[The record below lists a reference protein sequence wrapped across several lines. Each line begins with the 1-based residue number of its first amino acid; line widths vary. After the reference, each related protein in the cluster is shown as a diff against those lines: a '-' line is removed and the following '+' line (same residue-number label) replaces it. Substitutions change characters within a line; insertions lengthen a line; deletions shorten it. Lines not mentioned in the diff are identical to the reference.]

1 MAGRHAERAREDIGD
16 AIHLLRELRVA
27 QRLVRRDQ
35 AGCIAATL
43 RNPAI
48 EQFNRAVHAIGIVQ
62 FRQREAEIR
71 PLRARRQVI
80 AREGIGLRAHCCRSS
95 CSKLRSFPP
104 KRESRTKGWVPAFA
118 GTNGRNCKSPKVT
131 PPPTPTFPPGS
142 STARGRS
149 PPSAL
154 RSRLHRCAARG
165 SRGKALP
172 P

>member
-95 CSKLRSFPP
+95 CRKLRSFPP
-104 KRESRTKGWVPAFA
+104 KRESRTKSWGPPFSGPNRRNPHSPPA
-118 GTNGRNCKSPKVT
+118 
-131 PPPTPTFPPGS
+131 PPPPP
-142 STARGRS
+142 
-149 PPSAL
+149 PP
-154 RSRLHRCAARG
+154 
-165 SRGKALP
+165 LP